1 MVTKDDARMWTDS
14 RYYLAAEKQLEQ
26 GWIMMKMARKEP
38 TWFEWVLDKV
48 KDGKVGIDFS

>member
-1 MVTKDDARMWTDS
+1 MWTDS

-26 GWIMMKMARKEP
+26 GWTMMKMARKEP